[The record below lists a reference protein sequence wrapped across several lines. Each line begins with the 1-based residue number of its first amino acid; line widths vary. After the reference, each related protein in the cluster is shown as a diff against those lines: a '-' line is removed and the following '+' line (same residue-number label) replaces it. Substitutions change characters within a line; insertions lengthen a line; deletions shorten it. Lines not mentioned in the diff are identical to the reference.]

1 MSSSFGSDSSS
12 SSNSNYD
19 QKLEVPKED
28 KTPTPA
34 VQKKQLSQVNL
45 NNLTRSM
52 PQINTDKNLA
62 ALNIAKNRREVDH
75 LLIRPIRMQAQD
87 SKVTIDEEI

>member
-1 MSSSFGSDSSS
+1 M
-12 SSNSNYD
+12 
-19 QKLEVPKED
+19 PKED

>member
-28 KTPTPA
+28 KTPA
-34 VQKKQLSQVNL
+34 VQKKQLSQVNP
-45 NNLTRSM
+45 NNLTRST
-52 PQINTDKNLA
+52 PQINTDKDLVA
-62 ALNIAKNRREVDH
+62 SKIAKKREVQQ